1 MVSNIIEEIRS
12 SKTTVALL
20 FAILSLVYTY
30 IEVRSSNERS
40 RTIVGIYLRNFTF
53 SFIIVYS
60 ALYLYKNRVTG
71 TVKTQAILTGRPN
84 F

>member
-1 MVSNIIEEIRS
+1 MVSNIIEEIRC
-12 SKTTVALL
+12 SKTAIALF
-20 FAILSLVYTY
+20 FALLSLVYTY
-30 IEVRSSNERS
+30 IEVRSSNERK
-40 RTIVGIYLRNFTF
+40 RTIIGIYLRNFTF

-60 ALYLYKNRVTG
+60 ALYLYKSKITK